1 MDYVIITAILTFF
14 VLFFVRNKE
23 GYTDSYVNTAIDNL
37 KKTIDNIST
46 IVINIK
52 NLSGTAVGSNE
63 VKMDVLDSIEQ
74 ITESLKVNT
83 TMPPTAST
91 ELDLQKTNLTSIQD
105 NIIRINKK
113 LKEVLESANVP
124 IIRLNERKPVM
135 VPILTAINFI
145 SEDIK
150 SVNYK
155 LQAIPDVEKDK

>member
-23 GYTDSYVNTAIDNL
+23 GYTDSYVNSAIDNL

-124 IIRLNERKPVM
+124 IIRLNEKKPVM
-135 VPILTAINFI
+135 VPLLTAINFI

>member
-124 IIRLNERKPVM
+124 IIRLNEKKPVM

>member
-23 GYTDSYVNTAIDNL
+23 GYTDAYVNTAIDNL
-37 KKTIDNIST
+37 KKTMDNIST
-46 IVINIK
+46 IVNNIK
-52 NLSGTAVGSNE
+52 NLSGTTVGSNE

-124 IIRLNERKPVM
+124 IIRLNEKKPVM
-135 VPILTAINFI
+135 VPLLTAINFI

>member
-23 GYTDSYVNTAIDNL
+23 GYTDSYVNSAIDNL

-124 IIRLNERKPVM
+124 IIRLNEKKPVM

>member
-14 VLFFVRNKE
+14 VLFFVKNKE

-46 IVINIK
+46 TVTNIK
-52 NLSGTAVGSNE
+52 NLSGTNVGSSE
-63 VKMDVLDSIEQ
+63 IKMDVLDSIEQ

-124 IIRLNERKPVM
+124 IIRLNEKKPVM

-155 LQAIPDVEKDK
+155 LQSIPDVEKDK

>member
-23 GYTDSYVNTAIDNL
+23 GYTDSYVNSAIDNL

-83 TMPPTAST
+83 TMPPSAST

-105 NIIRINKK
+105 NVIRINKK

-124 IIRLNERKPVM
+124 IIRLNEKKPVM